1 MADRI
6 TLSQIFS
13 QGLRGLLSSQSQL
26 YKTQNQISSGQ
37 RVLTPSDD
45 PVAAAQILQLGQA
58 QANIDQ
64 YKKNIDG
71 ATSSL
76 QFEDGQLGNVTTLLT
91 RVRELAIQAGNGSLT
106 TTDRQ
111 AIAAELQSRLQELG
125 ELANTRNAAGEYIFG
140 GYQGEQAPFFD
151 TGAGYVYRGDDGQ
164 RSVQISSS
172 TYVPVND
179 NGNDIFM
186 AVPSIRLPTSAA
198 ATNTGDATIAM
209 GSITDKAQFGA
220 NFNGPY
226 SIAIDTTATPPTY
239 QVDTVPA
246 GPTPV
251 ATGNFVSGEPIEFNG
266 AQVKIIGTPGNGDT
280 FTVNRPS
287 TQSTFETLQKLVSGL
302 QSLSDLPDDK
312 LRVTELIS
320 ETLDNLDS
328 AQAQVSVVRAKVGA
342 RLNTLDSTGSL
353 QDGVGLV
360 NQKMLSQVR
369 DLDYATAITQL
380 TQENVVLQAAQQS
393 FAKISNLSLFD
404 FLK

>member
-6 TLSQIFS
+6 SLSQIFS
-13 QGLRGLLSSQSQL
+13 QGLRGMLSAQSQL
-26 YKTQNQISSGQ
+26 YKTQNQISSGT
-37 RVLTPSDD
+37 RVLTPADD

-76 QFEDGQLGNVTTLLT
+76 QFEDGQLGNITTLLT
-91 RVRELAIQAGNGSLT
+91 RVHDLALQAGNGSLT
-106 TTDRQ
+106 YTDRQ
-111 AIAAELQSRLQELG
+111 SIAAELKSRLSELS
-125 ELANTRNAAGEYIFG
+125 ELANTRNAMGEYIFG
-140 GYQGEQAPFFD
+140 GYQGEQAPFLD
-151 TGAGYVYRGDDGQ
+151 TGAGYIYRGDDGQ

-172 TYVPVND
+172 TFVPVND
-179 NGNDIFM
+179 NGNDLFM
-186 AVPSIRLPTSAA
+186 AVPSNRLPTSAGTA
-198 ATNTGDATIAM
+198 NTGDATIAM
-209 GSITDKAQFGA
+209 GSVTDKTQFDG
-220 NFNGPY
+220 NFTGPY

-246 GPTPV
+246 GTPV
-251 ATGNFVSGEPIEFNG
+251 ATGEFVSGEPIEFNG
-266 AQVKIIGTPGNGDT
+266 AQIKIIGTPGNGDT
-280 FTVNRPS
+280 FTVGRPA
-287 TQSTFETLQKLVSGL
+287 TQSTFETLQKLADGL
-302 QSLSDLPDDK
+302 QNLSDLPDDK
-312 LRVTELIS
+312 LRVAELVS

-328 AQAQVSVVRAKVGA
+328 AQARVSVVRAKVGA

-393 FAKISNLSLFD
+393 FSKIASMSLFD
-404 FLK
+404 FLR

>member
-6 TLSQIFS
+6 SLSQIFS
-13 QGLRGLLSSQSQL
+13 QGLRGMLSAQSQL

-45 PVAAAQILQLGQA
+45 PVAATQILQLGQA

-76 QFEDGQLGNVTTLLT
+76 QFEDGQLGNITTLLT
-91 RVRELAIQAGNGSLT
+91 RVHELAINAGNGSLT
-106 TTDRQ
+106 FTDRQ
-111 AIAAELQSRLQELG
+111 AIAAELKSRLSELS
-125 ELANTRNAAGEYIFG
+125 ELANTRSATGEYIFG
-140 GYQGEQAPFFD
+140 GYQGEQAPFVD
-151 TGAGYVYRGDDGQ
+151 TGAGYVYRGDQGQ

-172 TYVPVND
+172 TFVPVND
-179 NGNDIFM
+179 NGNDLFM
-186 AVPSIRLPTSAA
+186 AIPSSRLTTGAGAA
-198 ATNTGDATIAM
+198 NTGDATIAM
-209 GSITDKAQFGA
+209 GSVTDKAAFTS
-220 NFNGPY
+220 NFTGPY
-226 SIAIDTTATPPTY
+226 TITIDATATPPTY

-251 ATGNFVSGEPIEFNG
+251 TTGDYVSGEAIEFNG
-266 AQVKIIGTPGNGDT
+266 AKVDIIGTPGDGDT
-280 FTVNRPS
+280 FTVDRPS
-287 TQSTFETLQKLVSGL
+287 TQSVFDTLQKLADGL
-302 QSLSDLPDDK
+302 QNLSDSPDDK
-312 LRVTELIS
+312 LRVADLVS

-328 AQAQVSVVRAKVGA
+328 AQARVSVVRAKVGA
-342 RLNTLDSTGSL
+342 RLNTLESTGNL

-380 TQENVVLQAAQQS
+380 TRENVVLQAAQQS
-393 FAKISNLSLFD
+393 FAKISGMSLFD
-404 FLK
+404 FLR